1 MGGMQDGARIIIRLA
16 KAYAE
21 AARVRSEDFGAMFIG
36 DTVAFGSAFWGVFS
50 RSIDWMGRN

>member
-36 DTVAFGSAFWGVFS
+36 DTVAFGSAFWGGFF
-50 RSIDWMGRN
+50 